1 MNDRPIAIA
10 LFGAFI
16 SLSLA
21 ITWWAAR
28 RTHSRREFY
37 SAGGELRGFQNGLAI
52 AGDYTSAA
60 TFLGVTGLVYS
71 SGFDG
76 LIYAIGFLMAW
87 PLILFLIAEPLR
99 NLGRY
104 TFADVTSYRLSAL
117 PMRGFATISTLVI
130 VTCYLITQMVAAGNL
145 VQTLF
150 GITYPLAVL
159 LVGVL
164 MTLYVAF
171 GGMLAT
177 TWVQII
183 KAVLLL
189 SGTILMVALICS
201 RFGFNL
207 NSLIRTAVVL
217 HPKHAAIL
225 APGGF
230 IKDPWSAFSLG
241 IALIFGTAG
250 LPHILMRFFT
260 VPNARQARNSVLV
273 ATSFIALFYTLL
285 FILGFGAIAVL
296 GSDPGARDALQ
307 KAGSNMVALYL
318 ANVLGGP
325 VLFGFISAVA
335 FSTIL
340 AVVSGLTI
348 AGASAVSHDLYA
360 SILRRGKAKDHEEM
374 VVSKLAV
381 CALGAVSVA
390 LGLLFEHQNIA
401 YMVGLTFAVSASAN
415 FPVILMSLAWKGTTS
430 RGAVS
435 GGVVGLISSV
445 GLVILSPGVWTS
457 VLGLAHAPFPLENP
471 AIISCP
477 AALLTIWITSA
488 LDQSRTAEKERAAF
502 AGQFIQGEL
511 GINP

>member
-1 MNDRPIAIA
+1 MNDRPIAIT

-37 SAGGELRGFQNGLAI
+37 SAGGELSGFQNGLAI

-130 VTCYLITQMVAAGNL
+130 VICYLITQMVAAGNL

-159 LVGVL
+159 LVGAL

-217 HPKHAAIL
+217 HPKHGAIL

-230 IKDPWSAFSLG
+230 IKDPWSAVSLG

-250 LPHILMRFFT
+250 LPHILMRF
-260 VPNARQARNSVLV
+260 LH
-273 ATSFIALFYTLL
+273 
-285 FILGFGAIAVL
+285 
-296 GSDPGARDALQ
+296 GS
-307 KAGSNMVALYL
+307 
-318 ANVLGGP
+318 
-325 VLFGFISAVA
+325 
-335 FSTIL
+335 
-340 AVVSGLTI
+340 
-348 AGASAVSHDLYA
+348 
-360 SILRRGKAKDHEEM
+360 
-374 VVSKLAV
+374 
-381 CALGAVSVA
+381 
-390 LGLLFEHQNIA
+390 
-401 YMVGLTFAVSASAN
+401 
-415 FPVILMSLAWKGTTS
+415 
-430 RGAVS
+430 
-435 GGVVGLISSV
+435 
-445 GLVILSPGVWTS
+445 
-457 VLGLAHAPFPLENP
+457 
-471 AIISCP
+471 
-477 AALLTIWITSA
+477 
-488 LDQSRTAEKERAAF
+488 
-502 AGQFIQGEL
+502 
-511 GINP
+511 